1 MCGKS
6 SHQLSPRSPDSGQTV
21 RCAEPGPS
29 IVGECSVTDSLML
42 PMANG
47 LLIVGLRPEAILL
60 SLSPASGLHP
70 VPVVVSEPL
79 GTEVIVIV
87 KLGAE
92 LVKIRTGPEVR
103 PEPNQ
108 LVYIAAEPSGIR
120 LFDAD
125 AGEAID
131 R

>member
-1 MCGKS
+1 
-6 SHQLSPRSPDSGQTV
+6 
-21 RCAEPGPS
+21 
-29 IVGECSVTDSLML
+29 ML
-42 PMANG
+42 PLANG
-47 LLIVGLRPEAILL
+47 LLIVGLRPEVILL
-60 SLSPASGLHP
+60 SLVPASGSHS

-79 GTEVIVIV
+79 GSEVIVNV
-87 KLGAE
+87 TLGTE
-92 LVKIRTGPEVR
+92 LVKIRTAPEVR

-125 AGEAID
+125 SGEAVD